1 MSHANEKVF
10 KTNEVNN
17 DKDAHLYDKSSAQE
31 NIKKKVVITGD
42 SMLNG
47 INERGLSKH

>member
-1 MSHANEKVF
+1 MSHANKKVL

-17 DKDAHLYDKSSAQE
+17 DKDAPLYDRCSAQD
-31 NIKKKVVITGD
+31 NARKKVVITGD

-47 INERGLSKH
+47 INE